1 MCSLD
6 QTCPNCGYVRQPWES
21 ECPRCARRVSTPCE
35 ECGRVGVIGECDRC
49 HRDLCE
55 VCAVREGG
63 AILCPG
69 CHRQVAA
76 SGEEEADQTKQ
87 HARQVGLSGPAAG
100 AFPFGVRH
108 SAGLWDSV
116 SRALVFIRESVR
128 MCFRDKDLIIP
139 SLLSLAV
146 SLVFL
151 GAVLGVLWG
160 TGLLD
165 QIRGDGKGGGVL
177 AAVIGIAVAFCMYM
191 ISYFFTAMTVHL
203 VDTFLK
209 GRDAQLGA
217 AFADAKKNLFALI
230 SLAIVSTLVAVAT
243 SALRR
248 RGRGGAGEAVGAAID
263 KLWTVA
269 TFLLLPV
276 IILEDVSL
284 GRALGRARSLHGRN
298 LIPIA
303 VGEIAVSLVTGV
315 IGFAVVLLA
324 AAALFAAA
332 SAFGAVAVLPLAIVG
347 AVVFAAV
354 VAFNH
359 YLRTAYYTCLYLWAA
374 AAEQAGETALAPA
387 PLAAALQ

>member
-6 QTCPNCGYVRQPWES
+6 QSCPNCGYVRQPWETG
-21 ECPRCARRVSTPCE
+21 CPRCARRASVPCE
-35 ECGRVGVIGECDRC
+35 ECGRVGVVGECDRC

-55 VCAVREGG
+55 VCAVRER
-63 AILCPG
+63 ASILCPG
-69 CHRQVAA
+69 CHKEFAA
-76 SGEEEADQTKQ
+76 SVAEETNQSKQ
-87 HARQVGLSGPAAG
+87 RARQVGLSGPAAG

-116 SRALVFIRESVR
+116 SRALVFIRESMR

-160 TGLLD
+160 TGLLE
-165 QIRGDGKGGGVL
+165 QMRGDGEGRGLL
-177 AAVIGIAVAFCMYM
+177 AAAIGVGVAFCMYM

-230 SLAIVSTLVAVAT
+230 SLAVVSTLVAVVT

-263 KLWTVA
+263 KVWTVA

-303 VGEIAVSLVTGV
+303 VGEIAVSLVTGL

-324 AAALFAAA
+324 AVGLFAAG
-332 SAFGAVAVLPLAIVG
+332 SAFGSAVLLPLAVLG
-347 AVVFAAV
+347 GVVFAAV

-374 AAEQAGETALAPA
+374 AAETAGETAQAPA
-387 PLAAALQ
+387 PLAAALR